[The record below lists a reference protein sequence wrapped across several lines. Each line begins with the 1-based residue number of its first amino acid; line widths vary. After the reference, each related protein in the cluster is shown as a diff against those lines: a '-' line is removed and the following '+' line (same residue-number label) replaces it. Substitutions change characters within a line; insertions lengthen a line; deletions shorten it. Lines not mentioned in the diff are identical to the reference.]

1 MAPNFETAKQRYE
14 SMAADGTA
22 AHSAQAW
29 RTMSTLLTEAALTA
43 PAGMA
48 RPLYDRSDDCLA
60 RAARVAAIRNYSG
73 VAGAGFRTDERPEW
87 KRILDESGLL

>member
-14 SMAADGTA
+14 SMAALGTA

-29 RTMSTLLTEAALTA
+29 RTMATLLTEAALTA

-48 RPLYDRSDDCLA
+48 RGLFDRADDCLA
-60 RAARVAAIRNYSG
+60 RAAWVTAIRSHSG
-73 VAGAGFRTDERPEW
+73 CFGAGFRTDERPEW

>member
-1 MAPNFETAKQRYE
+1 
-14 SMAADGTA
+14 MAALGTA

-60 RAARVAAIRNYSG
+60 RAARVTAIRGNYTGVCGSG
-73 VAGAGFRTDERPEW
+73 FTSQAPERTLQALA
-87 KRILDESGLL
+87 ILRREELL